1 MKSFLFFF
9 SNTNIQYI
17 VHGKYVFDML
27 VHRHFCMEN
36 FHFSHFRLFTEDNFI
51 VIENKMTETVANS
64 LYLLIA
70 FDCHIYN
77 QIRVFFFRENTWK
90 INLKKKPLIT
100 HFIQEKMNEHSVHI
114 YLMIIPH
121 TGNLNI

>member
-1 MKSFLFFF
+1 MMNEIRKFSFEDLIFIENEKFFVFF

-51 VIENKMTETVANS
+51 VIENKMKYGFSFLE
-64 LYLLIA
+64 
-70 FDCHIYN
+70 
-77 QIRVFFFRENTWK
+77 R
-90 INLKKKPLIT
+90 T
-100 HFIQEKMNEHSVHI
+100 HGKSI
-114 YLMIIPH
+114 
-121 TGNLNI
+121 